1 MLVQVCHQSYHYD
14 INMHKKYWKQVEKL
28 FFQNEGGYRDGSKLQ
43 KGKKQGVVTQ

>member
-14 INMHKKYWKQVEKL
+14 IHMHKKYWKQVEKSFL
-28 FFQNEGGYRDGSKLQ
+28 QNEGGYRDGSKLQ